1 MQRNVQV
8 HVFCCGVQ
16 KDFAVDN
23 NDHAVRSR
31 QAVAS
36 TTEWASMRGL
46 LKAGEMSIAV
56 YDSPCCTFYSAVI
69 NRLAEQTTDDV
80 IHLVY
85 RCHGGGANDDD
96 LALWMLSKEYDDVA
110 LAQDVKKLIANG
122 HTVVVWV
129 LSCFAGA
136 ALDSFANAIGKTERL
151 LVICATNKW
160 ETSTT
165 QIYYGYYG
173 CKDKTE
179 TFAGKIEL
187 IRMMQ
192 RSPTTRWCDMLHFL
206 RDQHGPVNTYP
217 CYGNWSLYPF
227 AEHASSFDFVQPL
240 RFQRKLSLPSIH
252 ER

>member
-1 MQRNVQV
+1 MERDVQV

-16 KDFAVDN
+16 KDVAMDN

-56 YDSPCCTFYSAVI
+56 YDSPCCTFYTAVI
-69 NRLAEQTTDDV
+69 NRLAEQATDDV

-85 RCHGGGANDDD
+85 RCHGGVANDDD
-96 LALWMLSKEYDDVA
+96 LELWMLSKEYDERA
-110 LAQDVKKLIANG
+110 LAQDVKKLIGNG

-129 LSCFAGA
+129 FACFAGA
-136 ALDSFANAIGKTERL
+136 VLDSFATAIGKNERL
-151 LVICATNKW
+151 LVICSSNKW
-160 ETSTT
+160 EKSST
-165 QIYYGYYG
+165 QVYRYSE
-173 CKDKTE
+173 DKTE

-227 AEHASSFDFVQPL
+227 AKHASSKDFVQPL
-240 RFQRKLSLPSIH
+240 RFQRRISLPSIH
-252 ER
+252 SK

>member
-1 MQRNVQV
+1 MERDVQV

-16 KDFAVDN
+16 EDVAMDN

-36 TTEWASMRGL
+36 TTEWTSMRGL

-56 YDSPCCTFYSAVI
+56 YDSPCCTFYTGVI
-69 NRLAEQTTDDV
+69 NRLTEQATDDV
-80 IHLVY
+80 VHLVY
-85 RCHGGGANDDD
+85 RCHGGVANGDD
-96 LALWMLSKEYDDVA
+96 LELWMLSKEYDERA
-110 LAQDVKKLIANG
+110 LAQDVKKLIGNG

-129 LSCFAGA
+129 FACFAGA
-136 ALDSFANAIGKTERL
+136 VLDSFATAIGKNERL
-151 LVICATNKW
+151 LVICSSNKW
-160 ETSTT
+160 EKSAT
-165 QIYYGYYG
+165 QVYSYSE
-173 CKDKTE
+173 DQTE

-227 AEHASSFDFVQPL
+227 AEHASRFDFVQPL

-252 ER
+252 SK

>member
-1 MQRNVQV
+1 MERDVQV
-8 HVFCCGVQ
+8 HVFCCGLQRDV
-16 KDFAVDN
+16 AIDN

-36 TTEWASMRGL
+36 TIEWASMRGL
-46 LKAGEMSIAV
+46 LKGGEMSIAV
-56 YDSPCCTFYSAVI
+56 YDSPCCSFYSAVI
-69 NRLAEQTTDDV
+69 NRLAEQATDDV

-85 RCHGGGANDDD
+85 RCHGHLTNDDD
-96 LALWMLSKEYDDVA
+96 LELWMLSKDYDERA
-110 LAQDVKKLIANG
+110 LARDVKRLIDNG

-129 LSCFAGA
+129 FACFAGA
-136 ALDSFANAIGKTERL
+136 VLDSFATAIGKTERL
-151 LVICATNKW
+151 LVICSSNKW
-160 ETSTT
+160 EKSAT
-165 QIYYGYYG
+165 QVYSYSE
-173 CKDKTE
+173 DQTE

-227 AEHASSFDFVQPL
+227 AEHASRFDFVQPL
-240 RFQRKLSLPSIH
+240 RFQRRLSLPSIH
-252 ER
+252 SK